1 MNKDYQPIP
10 MRPLTM
16 RGVFGITWAVTKRRF
31 FAGVMYTLI
40 WVLIAAAV
48 LALCA
53 APAVVGIIANN
64 AGQGGGVAALVV
76 LSVILMFVAA
86 LAIWL
91 VLGPIMSGGLYTEMS
106 MRIYG
111 QSSTLSQLFKRT
123 GYTLKRYF
131 TLNLCQYVGRL
142 VAGIVLS
149 LISSV
154 LTGIITAGSMM
165 SMVMNAAR
173 SGLFD
178 CREFLDISDVASFG
192 AGFAASLIIIWL
204 INMVLAICVT
214 VPLEFTYPVAV
225 NEDKKNFSALSR
237 GLNLAFKRYGRMLG
251 ASLIVMLAFIVIALI
266 LSAIFG
272 VALGI
277 SLAAGSTA
285 AVVVCAAVM
294 AIAMLFL
301 AAIEANYSAAL
312 YTVLYYDAYTREFRD
327 SVNDPVFNDLVSNAA
342 PVEVPYD
349 APVQYE
355 PIQHASCDA
364 SVNESEPEAQSEPET
379 PAEEPEFVE
388 KNDYN
393 ETNNTQE

>member
-16 RGVFGITWAVTKRRF
+16 RGVFGITWAVTKRHF

-53 APAVVGIIANN
+53 APAVIGIVANN
-64 AGQGGGVAALVV
+64 AGQEGGVAALVA

-91 VLGPIMSGGLYTEMS
+91 VLGPIMNGGLYTEMS

-111 QSSTLSQLFKRT
+111 QSSTFSQLFKRT

-142 VAGIVLS
+142 VAG
-149 LISSV
+149 
-154 LTGIITAGSMM
+154 GMM
-165 SMVMNAAR
+165 GAIMSAAR
-173 SGLFD
+173 KGLFD
-178 CREFLDISDVASFG
+178 SGAVQDISEAASLG
-192 AGFAASLIIIWL
+192 AGFIASLIIIWL
-204 INMVLAICVT
+204 INMVLAICAT
-214 VPLEFTYPVAV
+214 VPLAFTYPVAV
-225 NEDKKNFSALSR
+225 NEDKKNFSALGR
-237 GLNLAFKRYGRMLG
+237 GLNLAFKRYGRILG
-251 ASLIVMLAFIVIALI
+251 VSLIVALVFMLIALI
-266 LSAIFG
+266 ISAIFG
-272 VALGI
+272 VVLGI

-285 AVVVCAAVM
+285 AVVICAVVM

-301 AAIEANYSAAL
+301 AAIETNYSAAL
-312 YTVLYYDAYTREFRD
+312 YTVLYYDAYTREFRG
-327 SVNDPVFNDLVSNAA
+327 SVNDPAQN
-342 PVEVPYD
+342 
-349 APVQYE
+349 APVQAQ
-355 PIQHASCDA
+355 PCDA
-364 SVNESEPEAQSEPET
+364 SVAPEAQSEYAPEAQNEPVA
-379 PAEEPEFVE
+379 PAEVPEFVE
-388 KNDYN
+388 KSDYN

>member
-10 MRPLTM
+10 MRPLTL

-48 LALCA
+48 MALCA
-53 APAVVGIIANN
+53 APAVMGIIANN
-64 AGQGGGVAALVV
+64 AGQEGGVAALVV

-111 QSSTLSQLFKRT
+111 QSSTLSQLFRRT

-154 LTGIITAGSMM
+154 LTGIITAGGMM
-165 SMVMNAAR
+165 SIMMNAAR

-178 CREFLDISDVASFG
+178 CREFLDISDVASLG
-192 AGFAASLIIIWL
+192 AGFIASLIIIWL

-214 VPLEFTYPVAV
+214 VPLELTYPVAV
-225 NEDKKNFSALSR
+225 NEDKKNFSALGR

-251 ASLIVMLAFIVIALI
+251 ASLIVMLVFVLIALI
-266 LSAIFG
+266 ISAIFG
-272 VALGI
+272 VVLGI
-277 SLAAGSTA
+277 CLAAGSTA
-285 AVVVCAAVM
+285 AVVICAVVM
-294 AIAMLFL
+294 AVAMLFL

-327 SVNDPVFNDLVSNAA
+327 SVNA
-342 PVEVPYD
+342 PVQGAPVQAQPCD
-349 APVQYE
+349 APV
-355 PIQHASCDA
+355 A
-364 SVNESEPEAQSEPET
+364 PEAQSESAPEVQSE
-379 PAEEPEFVE
+379 PAAPASEVPEFVE

-393 ETNNTQE
+393 ETQE

>member
-16 RGVFGITWAVTKRRF
+16 RGVFGITWAITKRRF

-48 LALCA
+48 MTLCA

-64 AGQGGGVAALVV
+64 AGQEGGVAALVA

-111 QSSTLSQLFKRT
+111 QSSTLSQLFRRT

-154 LTGIITAGSMM
+154 LTGIITAGGMM
-165 SMVMNAAR
+165 SIMMNAAR
-173 SGLFD
+173 SGIFD
-178 CREFLDISDVASFG
+178 GGAVQDISEVASLG
-192 AGFAASLIIIWL
+192 AGFIASLIVLWL

-214 VPLEFTYPVAV
+214 VPLELTYPVAV
-225 NEDKKNFSALSR
+225 NEDKKNFSALGR

-251 ASLIVMLAFIVIALI
+251 ASLIVMLVFVLIALI
-266 LSAIFG
+266 ISAIFG

-285 AVVVCAAVM
+285 AVVICAVVM
-294 AIAMLFL
+294 AVAMLFL

-327 SVNDPVFNDLVSNAA
+327 SVNDPAPNAY
-342 PVEVPYD
+342 VHD
-349 APVQYE
+349 APVQAQ
-355 PIQHASCDA
+355 PCDA
-364 SVNESEPEAQSEPET
+364 PVAPEAQSESAPEAQSEPAT
-379 PAEEPEFVE
+379 PAEVPEFVE
-388 KNDYN
+388 KSDYN

>member
-16 RGVFGITWAVTKRRF
+16 RGVFGITWAVTKRHF

-53 APAVVGIIANN
+53 APAVIGIVANN
-64 AGQGGGVAALVV
+64 AGQEGGVAALVA

-91 VLGPIMSGGLYTEMS
+91 

-111 QSSTLSQLFKRT
+111 QSSTFSQLFRRT

-142 VAGIVLS
+142 VAGIAVS

-154 LTGIITAGSMM
+154 LTGIVTAGGMM
-165 SMVMNAAR
+165 GAIMSAAR
-173 SGLFD
+173 KGLFD
-178 CREFLDISDVASFG
+178 SGAVQDISEAASLG
-192 AGFAASLIIIWL
+192 AGFIASLIIIWL
-204 INMVLAICVT
+204 INMVLAICAT
-214 VPLEFTYPVAV
+214 VPLAFTYPVAV
-225 NEDKKNFSALSR
+225 NEDKKNFSALGR
-237 GLNLAFKRYGRMLG
+237 GLNLAFKRYGRILG
-251 ASLIVMLAFIVIALI
+251 VSLIVALVFMLIALI

-272 VALGI
+272 VVLGI

-285 AVVVCAAVM
+285 AVVISAVVM
-294 AIAMLFL
+294 AVAMLFL
-301 AAIEANYSAAL
+301 AAIETNYSAAL

-327 SVNDPVFNDLVSNAA
+327 NMNDPAPNAY
-342 PVEVPYD
+342 VHD
-349 APVQYE
+349 APVQAQ
-355 PIQHASCDA
+355 PCDA
-364 SVNESEPEAQSEPET
+364 PANEYAPEAQNEPVA
-379 PAEEPEFVE
+379 PAEVPEFVE
-388 KNDYN
+388 KSDYN

>member
-48 LALCA
+48 MALCA
-53 APAVVGIIANN
+53 VPAVVGILSGT
-64 AGQGGGVAALVV
+64 AGHEGGIAALVV

-91 VLGPIMSGGLYTEMS
+91 VLGPIMNGGLYTEMS
-106 MRIYG
+106 MRIFG
-111 QSSTLSQLFKRT
+111 QSSSLSQLFRRT

-142 VAGIVLS
+142 VAGIAVS
-149 LISSV
+149 LIGSV
-154 LTGIITAGSMM
+154 LTGIVTAGGMM
-165 SMVMNAAR
+165 GAIMSAAR
-173 SGLFD
+173 KGLFD
-178 CREFLDISDVASFG
+178 SGAVQGISEVASLG
-192 AGFAASLIIIWL
+192 AGFIASMGIVWL
-204 INMVLAICVT
+204 INMVLAICAT
-214 VPLEFTYPVAV
+214 VPLAFTYPVAV
-225 NEDKKNFSALSR
+225 NEDKKNFSALGR
-237 GLNLAFKRYGRMLG
+237 GLNLAFKRYGRILG
-251 ASLIVMLAFIVIALI
+251 ATLIVTLVFMLIALI
-266 LSAIFG
+266 ISAIFG

-277 SLAAGSTA
+277 SIAAGSTA
-285 AVVVCAAVM
+285 AIIVCAAVM
-294 AIAMLFL
+294 AVAMLLL

-327 SVNDPVFNDLVSNAA
+327 SVNDPAPNAY
-342 PVEVPYD
+342 VHD
-349 APVQYE
+349 APVQAA
-355 PIQHASCDA
+355 PVQAQPCDA
-364 SVNESEPEAQSEPET
+364 PVNEYAPEAQSEPAA
-379 PAEEPEFVE
+379 PASEVPEFVE

>member
-48 LALCA
+48 MTLCA
-53 APAVVGIIANN
+53 APAVVGIVANN
-64 AGQGGGVAALVV
+64 AGQEGGVAALVV

-111 QSSTLSQLFKRT
+111 QSSTLSQLFRRT

-154 LTGIITAGSMM
+154 LTGIITAGGMM
-165 SMVMNAAR
+165 GAIMSAAR
-173 SGLFD
+173 KGLFD
-178 CREFLDISDVASFG
+178 SGAVQDISDMASLG
-192 AGFAASLIIIWL
+192 AGFIASLIVLWL

-214 VPLEFTYPVAV
+214 VPLELTYPVAV
-225 NEDKKNFSALSR
+225 NEDKKNFSALGR

-251 ASLIVMLAFIVIALI
+251 ASLIVMLVFVLIALI
-266 LSAIFG
+266 ISAIFG
-272 VALGI
+272 VVLGI

-285 AVVVCAAVM
+285 AVVICAVVM
-294 AIAMLFL
+294 AVAMLFL

-327 SVNDPVFNDLVSNAA
+327 SMNDRAPNAY
-342 PVEVPYD
+342 VHD
-349 APVQYE
+349 APVQAQ
-355 PIQHASCDA
+355 PCDA
-364 SVNESEPEAQSEPET
+364 PVAPEAQSESAPEAQSEPAA
-379 PAEEPEFVE
+379 PASEVPEFVE

-393 ETNNTQE
+393 ETQE

>member
-48 LALCA
+48 MTLCA

-64 AGQGGGVAALVV
+64 AGQEGGVAALVA
-76 LSVILMFVAA
+76 LSVILIFIAA

-111 QSSTLSQLFKRT
+111 QSSTLSQLFRRT

-154 LTGIITAGSMM
+154 LTGIITAGGMM
-165 SMVMNAAR
+165 SIMMNAAR
-173 SGLFD
+173 SGIFD
-178 CREFLDISDVASFG
+178 GGALRDISDMASLG
-192 AGFAASLIIIWL
+192 AGFIASLIVLWL

-214 VPLEFTYPVAV
+214 VPLELTYPVAV
-225 NEDKKNFSALSR
+225 NEDKKNFSALGR
-237 GLNLAFKRYGRMLG
+237 GLNLAFKRYGRILG
-251 ASLIVMLAFIVIALI
+251 ASLIVALVFVLIALI
-266 LSAIFG
+266 LSALFG

-277 SLAAGSTA
+277 CLAAGSTA
-285 AVVVCAAVM
+285 AVVICAVVM
-294 AIAMLFL
+294 AVAMLFL

-327 SVNDPVFNDLVSNAA
+327 SVNDPAPNAY
-342 PVEVPYD
+342 VHD
-349 APVQYE
+349 APVQAQ
-355 PIQHASCDA
+355 PCDA
-364 SVNESEPEAQSEPET
+364 SVAPEAQSESAPEAQSEPAA
-379 PAEEPEFVE
+379 PASEVPEFVE

-393 ETNNTQE
+393 ETQE

>member
-1 MNKDYQPIP
+1 MNNNYEPIP

-48 LALCA
+48 MALCA

-64 AGQGGGVAALVV
+64 AGQEGGVAALVV

-111 QSSTLSQLFKRT
+111 QSSTLSQLFRRT

-154 LTGIITAGSMM
+154 LTGIITAGGMM
-165 SMVMNAAR
+165 SIMMNAAR
-173 SGLFD
+173 SGIFD
-178 CREFLDISDVASFG
+178 GGAVQDISEVASLG
-192 AGFAASLIIIWL
+192 AGFIASLIILWL

-214 VPLEFTYPVAV
+214 VPLELTYPVAV
-225 NEDKKNFSALSR
+225 NEDKKNFSALGR

-251 ASLIVMLAFIVIALI
+251 ASLIVMLVFVLIALI
-266 LSAIFG
+266 ISAIFG
-272 VALGI
+272 VVLGI

-285 AVVVCAAVM
+285 AVVICAVVM
-294 AIAMLFL
+294 AVAMLFL

-312 YTVLYYDAYTREFRD
+312 YTVLYYDAYTREFRG
-327 SVNDPVFNDLVSNAA
+327 SVNDPAQN
-342 PVEVPYD
+342 
-349 APVQYE
+349 APVQAQ
-355 PIQHASCDA
+355 PCDA
-364 SVNESEPEAQSEPET
+364 SVAPEAQSESAPEAQSEPAA
-379 PAEEPEFVE
+379 PASEVPEFVE

>member
-16 RGVFGITWAVTKRRF
+16 RGVFGITWAVTKRHF

-53 APAVVGIIANN
+53 APAVIGIVANN
-64 AGQGGGVAALVV
+64 AGQEGGVAALVA
-76 LSVILMFVAA
+76 LSVIILMFVAA

-91 VLGPIMSGGLYTEMS
+91 VLEPIMNGGLYTEMS

-111 QSSTLSQLFKRT
+111 QSSTLSQLFRRT

-142 VAGIVLS
+142 VAGIAVS

-154 LTGIITAGSMM
+154 LTGIVTAGGMM
-165 SMVMNAAR
+165 GAIMSAAR
-173 SGLFD
+173 KGLFD
-178 CREFLDISDVASFG
+178 SGAVQDISEAASLG
-192 AGFAASLIIIWL
+192 AGFIASLIIIWL
-204 INMVLAICVT
+204 INMVLAICAT
-214 VPLEFTYPVAV
+214 VPLAFTYPVAV
-225 NEDKKNFSALSR
+225 NEDKKNFSALGR
-237 GLNLAFKRYGRMLG
+237 GLNLAFKRYGRILG
-251 ASLIVMLAFIVIALI
+251 VSLIVALVFMLIALI
-266 LSAIFG
+266 ISAIFG
-272 VALGI
+272 VVLGI

-285 AVVVCAAVM
+285 AVVICAVVM

-301 AAIEANYSAAL
+301 AAIETNYSAAL
-312 YTVLYYDAYTREFRD
+312 YTVLYYDAYTREFRG
-327 SVNDPVFNDLVSNAA
+327 SVNDPAPNAY
-342 PVEVPYD
+342 VHD
-349 APVQYE
+349 APVQAQ
-355 PIQHASCDA
+355 PCDA
-364 SVNESEPEAQSEPET
+364 PANEYAPEAQNEPVA
-379 PAEEPEFVE
+379 PAEVPEFVE
-388 KNDYN
+388 KSDYN

>member
-16 RGVFGITWAVTKRRF
+16 RGVFGITWAVTKRHF

-53 APAVVGIIANN
+53 APAVIGIVANN
-64 AGQGGGVAALVV
+64 AGQEGGVAALVA

-91 VLGPIMSGGLYTEMS
+91 VLGPIMNGGLYTEMS

-111 QSSTLSQLFKRT
+111 QSSTFSQLFRRT

-142 VAGIVLS
+142 VAGIAVS

-154 LTGIITAGSMM
+154 LTGIVTAGGMM
-165 SMVMNAAR
+165 GAIMSAAR
-173 SGLFD
+173 KGLFD
-178 CREFLDISDVASFG
+178 SGAVQDISEAASLS
-192 AGFAASLIIIWL
+192 AGFIALLIIIWL
-204 INMVLAICVT
+204 INMVLAICAT
-214 VPLEFTYPVAV
+214 VPLVFTYPVAV
-225 NEDKKNFSALSR
+225 NEDKKNFSVLGR
-237 GLNLAFKRYGRMLG
+237 GLNLAFKRYGRILG
-251 ASLIVMLAFIVIALI
+251 VSLIVALVFMLIALI
-266 LSAIFG
+266 ISAIFG
-272 VALGI
+272 VVLGI
-277 SLAAGSTA
+277 CLAAGSTA
-285 AVVVCAAVM
+285 AVVICAVVM
-294 AIAMLFL
+294 AVAMLFL

-327 SVNDPVFNDLVSNAA
+327 SVNDPAPNAY
-342 PVEVPYD
+342 VHD
-349 APVQYE
+349 APVQAQ
-355 PIQHASCDA
+355 PCDA
-364 SVNESEPEAQSEPET
+364 PANEYAPEAQNEPVA
-379 PAEEPEFVE
+379 PAEVPEFVE
-388 KNDYN
+388 KSDYN

>member
-1 MNKDYQPIP
+1 MNNNYEPIP

-48 LALCA
+48 MTLCA
-53 APAVVGIIANN
+53 APAVVGIVANN
-64 AGQGGGVAALVV
+64 AGQEGGVAALVA

-111 QSSTLSQLFKRT
+111 QSSTLSQLFRRT

-154 LTGIITAGSMM
+154 LTGIITAGGMM
-165 SMVMNAAR
+165 SIMMNAAR
-173 SGLFD
+173 SGIFD
-178 CREFLDISDVASFG
+178 GGAVQDISDMASLG
-192 AGFAASLIIIWL
+192 AGFIASLIVLWL

-214 VPLEFTYPVAV
+214 VPLELTYPVAV
-225 NEDKKNFSALSR
+225 NEDKKNFSALGR
-237 GLNLAFKRYGRMLG
+237 GLNLAFKRYGRILG
-251 ASLIVMLAFIVIALI
+251 ASLIVMLVFVLIALI
-266 LSAIFG
+266 ISAIFG
-272 VALGI
+272 VVLGI
-277 SLAAGSTA
+277 SLAAGNTA
-285 AVVVCAAVM
+285 AVVICAVVM
-294 AIAMLFL
+294 AVAMLFL

-312 YTVLYYDAYTREFRD
+312 YTVLYYDAYTREFRG
-327 SVNDPVFNDLVSNAA
+327 SMNDPAPNAY
-342 PVEVPYD
+342 VHD
-349 APVQYE
+349 APVQAQ
-355 PIQHASCDA
+355 PCDA
-364 SVNESEPEAQSEPET
+364 PIAPEAQSESAPEAQSEPAA
-379 PAEEPEFVE
+379 PASEVPEFVE
-388 KNDYN
+388 KSDYN

>member
-1 MNKDYQPIP
+1 MNNNYEPIP

-48 LALCA
+48 MTLCA
-53 APAVVGIIANN
+53 APAVVGIVANN
-64 AGQGGGVAALVV
+64 AGQEGGVAALVA

-111 QSSTLSQLFKRT
+111 QSSTLSQLFRRT

-154 LTGIITAGSMM
+154 LTGIITAGGMM
-165 SMVMNAAR
+165 GAIMSAAR
-173 SGLFD
+173 KGLFD
-178 CREFLDISDVASFG
+178 SGAVQDISEVASLG
-192 AGFAASLIIIWL
+192 AGFIASLIVLWL

-214 VPLEFTYPVAV
+214 VPLELTYPVAV
-225 NEDKKNFSALSR
+225 NEDKKNFSALGR
-237 GLNLAFKRYGRMLG
+237 GLNLAFKRYGRILG
-251 ASLIVMLAFIVIALI
+251 ASLIVMLVFVLIALI
-266 LSAIFG
+266 ISAIFG
-272 VALGI
+272 VVLGI
-277 SLAAGSTA
+277 SLAAGNTA
-285 AVVVCAAVM
+285 AVVISAVVM

-327 SVNDPVFNDLVSNAA
+327 SMNDRAPNAY
-342 PVEVPYD
+342 VHD
-349 APVQYE
+349 APVQAQ
-355 PIQHASCDA
+355 PCDA
-364 SVNESEPEAQSEPET
+364 SVALEAQSESAPEAQSEPAAPDSEV
-379 PAEEPEFVE
+379 PEFVE

-393 ETNNTQE
+393 ETQE

>member
-31 FAGVMYTLI
+31 FSGIMYTLI

-64 AGQGGGVAALVV
+64 AGQEGGVAALVV

-111 QSSTLSQLFKRT
+111 QSSTLSQLFRRT

-154 LTGIITAGSMM
+154 ITGIITAGSMM

-178 CREFLDISDVASFG
+178 CREFLDIGDVASFG
-192 AGFAASLIIIWL
+192 AGFAASLIVLWL
-204 INMVLAICVT
+204 INMALAICVT
-214 VPLEFTYPVAV
+214 VPLELTYPVAV
-225 NEDKKNFSALSR
+225 NEDKKNFSALGR

-251 ASLIVMLAFIVIALI
+251 ASLIVTLAFIVIALI

-277 SLAAGSTA
+277 SIAAGSTA
-285 AVVVCAAVM
+285 AVVICAVVM
-294 AIAMLFL
+294 AVAMLFL

-312 YTVLYYDAYTREFRD
+312 YTVLYYDSYTREFRD
-327 SVNDPVFNDLVSNAA
+327 SVNDPAPNAY
-342 PVEVPYD
+342 VHD
-349 APVQYE
+349 APVQAQ
-355 PIQHASCDA
+355 PCDA
-364 SVNESEPEAQSEPET
+364 PVNEYAPEAQNEPAT
-379 PAEEPEFVE
+379 PAEVPEFVE

-393 ETNNTQE
+393 ETQE

>member
-53 APAVVGIIANN
+53 APAVIGIVANN
-64 AGQGGGVAALVV
+64 AGQEGGVAALVA

-91 VLGPIMSGGLYTEMS
+91 VLGPIMNGGLYTEMS

-111 QSSTLSQLFKRT
+111 QSSTLSQLFRRT

-154 LTGIITAGSMM
+154 LTGIITAGGMM
-165 SMVMNAAR
+165 GAIMSAAR
-173 SGLFD
+173 KGLFD
-178 CREFLDISDVASFG
+178 SGAVQDISEVASLG
-192 AGFAASLIIIWL
+192 AGFIASLIVLWL

-214 VPLEFTYPVAV
+214 VPLELTYPVAV
-225 NEDKKNFSALSR
+225 NEDKKNFPALGR
-237 GLNLAFKRYGRMLG
+237 GLNLAFKRYGRILG
-251 ASLIVMLAFIVIALI
+251 VSLIVALVFMLIALI
-266 LSAIFG
+266 ISAIFG
-272 VALGI
+272 VVLGI

-285 AVVVCAAVM
+285 AVVICAVVM

-301 AAIEANYSAAL
+301 AAIETNYSAAL
-312 YTVLYYDAYTREFRD
+312 YTVLYYDAYTREFRG
-327 SVNDPVFNDLVSNAA
+327 SVNDPAQN
-342 PVEVPYD
+342 
-349 APVQYE
+349 APVQAQ
-355 PIQHASCDA
+355 PCDA
-364 SVNESEPEAQSEPET
+364 SVAPEAQSEYAPEAQNEPVT
-379 PAEEPEFVE
+379 PAEVPEFVE
-388 KNDYN
+388 KSDYN

>member
-48 LALCA
+48 MTLCA

-64 AGQGGGVAALVV
+64 AGQEGGVAALVA

-111 QSSTLSQLFKRT
+111 QSSTLSQLFRRT

-131 TLNLCQYVGRL
+131 KLNLCQHVGRL

-154 LTGIITAGSMM
+154 LTGIITAGGMM
-165 SMVMNAAR
+165 SIMMNAAR
-173 SGLFD
+173 NGIFDSGAVQ
-178 CREFLDISDVASFG
+178 DISEVASLG
-192 AGFAASLIIIWL
+192 AGFIASLIVLWL

-214 VPLEFTYPVAV
+214 VPLELTYPVAV
-225 NEDKKNFSALSR
+225 NEDKKNFSALGR
-237 GLNLAFKRYGRMLG
+237 GLNIAFKRYGRMLG
-251 ASLIVMLAFIVIALI
+251 ASLIVMLVFVLIALI
-266 LSAIFG
+266 ISAIFG
-272 VALGI
+272 VVLGI

-285 AVVVCAAVM
+285 AVVICAVVM
-294 AIAMLFL
+294 AVAMLFL

-327 SVNDPVFNDLVSNAA
+327 SVNDPAQN
-342 PVEVPYD
+342 
-349 APVQYE
+349 APVQAQ
-355 PIQHASCDA
+355 PCDA
-364 SVNESEPEAQSEPET
+364 SVAPKAQSESAPEAQSEPAA
-379 PAEEPEFVE
+379 PASEVPEFVE

>member
-16 RGVFGITWAVTKRRF
+16 RGVFGITWAVTKRHF

-53 APAVVGIIANN
+53 APAVIGIVANN
-64 AGQGGGVAALVV
+64 AGQEGGVAALVA

-111 QSSTLSQLFKRT
+111 QSSTFSQLFKRT

-142 VAGIVLS
+142 VAGIAVS

-154 LTGIITAGSMM
+154 LTGGMM
-165 SMVMNAAR
+165 GAIMSAAR
-173 SGLFD
+173 KGLFD
-178 CREFLDISDVASFG
+178 SGAVQDISEVASLG
-192 AGFAASLIIIWL
+192 AGFIASLIIIWL
-204 INMVLAICVT
+204 INMVLAICAT
-214 VPLEFTYPVAV
+214 VPLAFTYPVAV
-225 NEDKKNFSALSR
+225 NEDKKNFSALGR
-237 GLNLAFKRYGRMLG
+237 GLNLAFKRYGRILG
-251 ASLIVMLAFIVIALI
+251 VSLIVALVFMLIALI
-266 LSAIFG
+266 ISAIFG
-272 VALGI
+272 VVLGI
-277 SLAAGSTA
+277 CLAAGSTA
-285 AVVVCAAVM
+285 AVVISAVVM
-294 AIAMLFL
+294 AVAMLFL
-301 AAIEANYSAAL
+301 AAIEVNYSAAL

-327 SVNDPVFNDLVSNAA
+327 NMNDPAPNAY
-342 PVEVPYD
+342 VHD
-349 APVQYE
+349 APVQAQ
-355 PIQHASCDA
+355 PCDA
-364 SVNESEPEAQSEPET
+364 PANEYAPEAQNEPVT
-379 PAEEPEFVE
+379 PAEVPEFVE
-388 KNDYN
+388 KSDYN

>member
-48 LALCA
+48 MTLCA
-53 APAVVGIIANN
+53 APAVVGIVANN
-64 AGQGGGVAALVV
+64 AGQEGGVAALVA

-111 QSSTLSQLFKRT
+111 QSSTLSQLFRRT

-154 LTGIITAGSMM
+154 LTGIITAGGMM
-165 SMVMNAAR
+165 SIMMNAAR
-173 SGLFD
+173 SGVFD
-178 CREFLDISDVASFG
+178 GGALRDISDMASLG
-192 AGFAASLIIIWL
+192 AGFIASLIVLWL

-214 VPLEFTYPVAV
+214 VPLELTYPVAV
-225 NEDKKNFSALSR
+225 NEDKKNFSALGR

-251 ASLIVMLAFIVIALI
+251 ASLIVMLVFVLIALI
-266 LSAIFG
+266 ISAIFG
-272 VALGI
+272 VVLGI
-277 SLAAGSTA
+277 CLAAGNTA
-285 AVVVCAAVM
+285 AVVICAVVM
-294 AIAMLFL
+294 AVAMLFL

-327 SVNDPVFNDLVSNAA
+327 SVNDPAPNAY
-342 PVEVPYD
+342 VHD
-349 APVQYE
+349 APVQAQ
-355 PIQHASCDA
+355 PCDA
-364 SVNESEPEAQSEPET
+364 PVAPEAQSESAPEAQSEPAT
-379 PAEEPEFVE
+379 PAEVPEFVE
-388 KNDYN
+388 KSDYN

>member
-16 RGVFGITWAVTKRRF
+16 RGVFGITWAVTKRHF

-53 APAVVGIIANN
+53 APAVIGIVANN
-64 AGQGGGVAALVV
+64 AGQEGGVAALVA

-91 VLGPIMSGGLYTEMS
+91 VLEPIMNGGLYTEMS

-111 QSSTLSQLFKRT
+111 QSSTFSQLFKRT

-142 VAGIVLS
+142 VAGIAVS

-154 LTGIITAGSMM
+154 LTGIVTAGGMM
-165 SMVMNAAR
+165 GAIMSAAR
-173 SGLFD
+173 KGLFD
-178 CREFLDISDVASFG
+178 SGAVQDISEAASLG
-192 AGFAASLIIIWL
+192 AGFIASLIIIWL
-204 INMVLAICVT
+204 INMVLAICAT
-214 VPLEFTYPVAV
+214 VPLAFTYPVAV
-225 NEDKKNFSALSR
+225 NEDKKNFSALGR
-237 GLNLAFKRYGRMLG
+237 GLNLAFKRYGRILG
-251 ASLIVMLAFIVIALI
+251 VSLIVALVFML
-266 LSAIFG
+266 IFG
-272 VALGI
+272 VVLGI

-285 AVVVCAAVM
+285 AVVICAVVM

-301 AAIEANYSAAL
+301 AAIETNYSAAL
-312 YTVLYYDAYTREFRD
+312 YTVLYYDAYTREFRG
-327 SVNDPVFNDLVSNAA
+327 SVNDPAPNAY
-342 PVEVPYD
+342 VHD
-349 APVQYE
+349 APVQAQ
-355 PIQHASCDA
+355 PCDA
-364 SVNESEPEAQSEPET
+364 PANEYAPEAQNEPVA
-379 PAEEPEFVE
+379 PAEVPEFVE
-388 KNDYN
+388 KSDYN